1 MAFDL
6 GSLGLGNILSA
17 LPSSNEVANQLVTGA
32 VVSTIL
38 AGAKSPDGQNALDPL
53 HIFHQQTPA
62 GSTMVVG
69 KTMPISAFNQLDAA
83 GKQAVMTAG
92 YSLVNG

>member
-6 GSLGLGNILSA
+6 SALNLGNLTSA
-17 LPSSNEVANQLVTGA
+17 IPSTNEIANQLLTGA
-32 VVSTIL
+32 AVSVVL
-38 AGAKSPDGQNALDPL
+38 AGAKSAAGQDALDPL
-53 HIFHQQTPA
+53 HIFHKQDPS

-83 GKQAVMTAG
+83 GKQAVMAAG
-92 YSLVNG
+92 YSLVQG